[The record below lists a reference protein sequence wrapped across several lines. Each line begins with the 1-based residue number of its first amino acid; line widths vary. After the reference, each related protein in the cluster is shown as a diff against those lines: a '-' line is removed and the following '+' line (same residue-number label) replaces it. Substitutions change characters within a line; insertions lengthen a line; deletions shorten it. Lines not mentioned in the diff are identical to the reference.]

1 MNSRWKIL
9 LTVLGVALAT
19 GLATVRAAEEDG
31 AEEATRT
38 EGDVLIVEEV
48 ETERRRS
55 PVREADFPVP
65 ERGMDMEKVRS
76 RFGEPLR
83 VLPAVGDPPITRW
96 DYDGYRVFFEY
107 DKVLHSVVT
116 EE

>member
-1 MNSRWKIL
+1 MNSRWNIL
-9 LTVLGVALAT
+9 LVASGMALGISLASTV
-19 GLATVRAAEEDG
+19 AAEEEG
-31 AEEATRT
+31 ARESTRT

-48 ETERRRS
+48 EGERRRS

-65 ERGMDMEKVRS
+65 ERGMDMEKVRN

-83 VLPAVGDPPITRW
+83 EHPAVGDPPITRW

-107 DKVLHSVVT
+107 DKVLHTVVT